1 MSNTEETHDFYKDA
15 QVLLESVLQELL
27 LRVNLLRRYQM
38 LAGERDPV
46 EHCKGR
52 IKSEDSMKEK
62 LARKG
67 LPITLDAA
75 LNEVHDAVGI
85 RIVCQFVDDV
95 YRMVDILK
103 RQEDFILVKE
113 KDYIKNPKP
122 NGYRSYH
129 MIIKLPVH
137 LPDCTREL
145 FAEIQLRTIAMDC
158 WAALEH
164 ELKYKHTIPNQ
175 ELLQKELKRC
185 SDEMASTDLTMQTIR
200 QVIDHNEADRKGAI

>member
-1 MSNTEETHDFYKDA
+1 MSNTEETHDFYNDA

-113 KDYIKNPKP
+113 KDFIKNPKP

-158 WAALEH
+158 WAALQH

-200 QVIDHNEADRKGAI
+200 QVIDHNEADRKGTI

>member
-1 MSNTEETHDFYKDA
+1 MSNTEETYDFYKDA

-113 KDYIKNPKP
+113 KDFIKNPKP

>member
-1 MSNTEETHDFYKDA
+1 MDSREFYQDA

-27 LRVNLLRRYQM
+27 LRVNLLRRYQV
-38 LAGERDPV
+38 LSGERDPV

-52 IKSEDSMKEK
+52 IKSADSMIEK
-62 LARKG
+62 LQRKG
-67 LPITLDAA
+67 LPVTLEAA

-103 RQEDFILVKE
+103 RQEDIVLVKE
-113 KDYIKNPKP
+113 KDFIKNPKP

-175 ELLQKELKRC
+175 ELLQQELKRC

-200 QVIDHNEADRKGAI
+200 KVIDKSDTK

>member
-113 KDYIKNPKP
+113 KDFIKNPKP
-122 NGYRSYH
+122 NGYRS
-129 MIIKLPVH
+129 LH
-137 LPDCTREL
+137 LIV
-145 FAEIQLRTIAMDC
+145 EIPIFLSNEKKYMKVEVQFRTIAMDF
-158 WAALEH
+158 WASLDH
-164 ELKYKHTIPNQ
+164 KLKYKKDNLKHPEIIA
-175 ELLQKELKRC
+175 KELKKC
-185 SDEMASTDLTMQTIR
+185 ADTITAMDYKMQEIR
-200 QVIDHNEADRKGAI
+200 SLLE

>member
-113 KDYIKNPKP
+113 KDFIKNPKP

-129 MIIKLPVH
+129 MMQEKFFAFQFICRTVPENYLPRYSCG
-137 LPDCTREL
+137 P
-145 FAEIQLRTIAMDC
+145 LRWTVGRHWNM
-158 WAALEH
+158 
-164 ELKYKHTIPNQ
+164 N
-175 ELLQKELKRC
+175 
-185 SDEMASTDLTMQTIR
+185 
-200 QVIDHNEADRKGAI
+200 

>member
-1 MSNTEETHDFYKDA
+1 MEETVGSNFYEDA
-15 QVLLESVLQELL
+15 QVLLESVLKELL
-27 LRVNLLRRYQM
+27 LRIDLLRRYEV
-38 LAGERDPV
+38 LSGRNDPV

-52 IKSEDSMKEK
+52 IKTERSMIDK
-62 LARKG
+62 LQRKG
-67 LPITLDAA
+67 LPVTLEAA
-75 LNEVHDAVGI
+75 LEEVHDAVGV
-85 RIVCQFVDDV
+85 RVVCQFVDDV
-95 YRMVDILK
+95 YQMADIIR
-103 RQEDFILVKE
+103 RQEDIKVIKE
-113 KDYIKNPKP
+113 KDFIKNPKP

-129 MIIKLPVH
+129 MIVKIPVH

-164 ELKYKHTIPNQ
+164 ELKYKQEIPNQ

-200 QVIDHNEADRKGAI
+200 QMIAGADSK

>member
-1 MSNTEETHDFYKDA
+1 MENFYEDA
-15 QVLLESVLQELL
+15 QVLLESVLEELL
-27 LRVNLLRRYQM
+27 LRVNLLRRYQV
-38 LAGERDPV
+38 LAGQRDPV

-52 IKSEDSMKEK
+52 IKSENSMMEK
-62 LARKG
+62 LKRKN
-67 LPITLDAA
+67 LPVTLDAA

-95 YRMVDILK
+95 YKMVDILR
-103 RQEDFILVKE
+103 RQEDITLVEE
-113 KDYIKNPKP
+113 KDFIKNPKP

-129 MIIKLPVH
+129 MIIKIPVH
-137 LPDCTREL
+137 LPDYTREL

-164 ELKYKHTIPNQ
+164 EVKYKQEIPNQ

-200 QVIDHNEADRKGAI
+200 QMVQNGKK

>member
-1 MSNTEETHDFYKDA
+1 MSNTEETHDFYKDV

-113 KDYIKNPKP
+113 KDFIKNPKP

>member
-1 MSNTEETHDFYKDA
+1 MSNTEEIHDFYKDA

-113 KDYIKNPKP
+113 KDFIKNPKP

-200 QVIDHNEADRKGAI
+200 QVIDHNEADRKGTI